1 MTTREANSLR
11 NQINQLA
18 AELRI
23 AEQIESRAEIRN
35 RKARIIELERQLTE
49 AP

>member
-1 MTTREANSLR
+1 MTTQQATSLR
-11 NQINQLA
+11 KQIDTLA
-18 AELRI
+18 AELRT
-23 AEQIESRAEIRN
+23 AETTETRAEIRN